1 MRDELSDRLVPAL
14 SGRTRSHEDFFW
26 TMAFVQWSSVHPNDD
41 DRVRD
46 FLAWERRLKLVWAR
60 YQPNK
65 SFAGSRRAKEQSE
78 AAKPSAKFQPLL
90 ANQRS
95 QGLLGAHLRP
105 LRQLMLVKERE
116 LALTQYR
123 ETLMDGLAQ
132 APRLGGTWESWK
144 SAFGQVRGSYGVS
157 FRKRLRQ
164 RMAEKMPELNAALS
178 KLGWCETESWHLA
191 AKHMLKHQRHALLAH
206 EFCAWSR
213 RVRQEFNA
221 MIKDPKREVHLT
233 PLKSSIPSDLRNW
246 EPLKCML
253 ERLNGETDHRQLL
266 CSLHS
271 SIFAVRGY
279 SKEDCWVVWGKGG
292 PEKTN
297 VKPIES
303 TSDGGDCRW
312 SNAVVLM
319 KPGS

>member
-105 LRQLMLVKERE
+105 LRQ
-116 LALTQYR
+116 
-123 ETLMDGLAQ
+123 
-132 APRLGGTWESWK
+132 
-144 SAFGQVRGSYGVS
+144 
-157 FRKRLRQ
+157 
-164 RMAEKMPELNAALS
+164 
-178 KLGWCETESWHLA
+178 
-191 AKHMLKHQRHALLAH
+191 
-206 EFCAWSR
+206 
-213 RVRQEFNA
+213 
-221 MIKDPKREVHLT
+221 
-233 PLKSSIPSDLRNW
+233 
-246 EPLKCML
+246 
-253 ERLNGETDHRQLL
+253 
-266 CSLHS
+266 
-271 SIFAVRGY
+271 
-279 SKEDCWVVWGKGG
+279 
-292 PEKTN
+292 
-297 VKPIES
+297 
-303 TSDGGDCRW
+303 
-312 SNAVVLM
+312 
-319 KPGS
+319 